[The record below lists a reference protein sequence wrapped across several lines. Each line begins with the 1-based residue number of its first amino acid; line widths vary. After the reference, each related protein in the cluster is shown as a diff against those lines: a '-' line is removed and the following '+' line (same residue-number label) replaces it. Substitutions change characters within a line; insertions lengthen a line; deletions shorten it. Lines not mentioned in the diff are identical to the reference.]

1 MTDIEIRLANEED
14 YPVIEKIMQQVQQLH
29 ISLRPDI
36 YKPVSTALT
45 KEELMQ
51 GIGQKSF
58 YVAEAEGKPVGVLSF
73 LHRSVRGA
81 HQVPREV
88 LFVDTMAV
96 DEAYRGK
103 GVGKAFLEFLKE
115 EKTERGFDG
124 IELQVNARN
133 IAAYDIY
140 RHWGFTE
147 KSINMELPE

>member
-1 MTDIEIRLANEED
+1 MEFRVRSARRED
-14 YPVIEKIMQQVQQLH
+14 YPRIEEIMQQVQQLH
-29 ISLRPDI
+29 VKLRPDI
-36 YKPVSTALT
+36 YKPVAAAITE
-45 KEELMQ
+45 EELNK
-51 GIGQKSF
+51 GIEQQSF
-58 YVAEAEGKPVGVLSF
+58 YVAESGSELVGILSC
-73 LHRSVRGA
+73 LSRSVRGA

-96 DEAYRGK
+96 EEAYRGN
-103 GVGKAFLEFLKE
+103 GVGKAFLEFLKKVKE
-115 EKTERGFDG
+115 ERGFDG